1 MNFRKKED
9 FYFMSEMK
17 SEQLYENRLQYKCPL
32 YHKNLFKKFHVLN
45 MSYDVFYL
53 QTFSYLKTSKLSAD
67 CILIIICSSIY

>member
-17 SEQLYENRLQYKCPL
+17 SDPLYENRLQYKCPL
-32 YHKNLFKKFHVLN
+32 YQKMLKSKIFKKFHVLN

-53 QTFSYLKTSKLSAD
+53 DIFSYFKTSQLSAYLHY
-67 CILIIICSSIY
+67 C